1 MALLDTFK
9 LPGQLGL
16 SLVILSVELLYNYR
30 DIGLTKNEPIS
41 DQSSRDRL
49 FLSKM
54 SYLQN
59 YITKKCRILQNY

>member
-30 DIGLTKNEPIS
+30 DIGLPKSEPIS

-49 FLSKM
+49 FLSKI
-54 SYLQN
+54 SYPQN
-59 YITKKCRILQNY
+59 YIPKKCRILQNY